1 MDPKT
6 FKVLSTDTP
15 DKNNRIYSREAME
28 KAARRFASRIK
39 ERGALYGELGTS
51 DRPDINLEHISHR
64 VDEVYVDDDGN
75 LMAKVVV
82 LNTPQG
88 KILQKIVAEGN
99 NWDSVSLNV
108 RGDVP
113 PNTITTGPNGERV
126 INEFNFISFDFG
138 PNFTN
143 KS

>member
-6 FKVLSTDTP
+6 LKVLSTDTP
-15 DKNNRIYSREAME
+15 DKNNRIYSREAIE
-28 KAARRFASRIK
+28 KAAGNLNTRIK
-39 ERGALYGELGTS
+39 DRGGIYGELGIS
-51 DRPDINLEHISHR
+51 DKHDIDLAQVSHR
-64 VDEVYVDDDGN
+64 VDEVYVDDNGN

-88 KILQKIVAEGN
+88 KILQKIVAEGT
-99 NWDSVSLNV
+99 NWDSVSLNA
-108 RGDVP
+108 RGYTP

-126 INEFNFISFDFG
+126 INEFTFVSFDFG
-138 PNFTN
+138 PNSTN